1 MFCLN
6 CLIFLHQK
14 IMEDQMSTPISSI
27 YPPAQQPQQGQ
38 QADMF
43 PPPPQVQSNGQNNAF
58 YNQMHQHMQQQSQ
71 REQHSE
77 KEAKKEDTDTDK
89 TQQEL
94 MFLFV
99 IVLVISSEPVQRQLM
114 TSFPSLFSDSKS
126 SIVASAINAGVI
138 CGLFYALRHVKI
150 TV

>member
-6 CLIFLHQK
+6 CLIFLYQK

-27 YPPAQQPQQGQ
+27 YPPVQQGPTQPQG
-38 QADMF
+38 DMF
-43 PPPPQVQSNGQNNAF
+43 PPPPQVQSTQNNGF
-58 YNQMHQHMQQQSQ
+58 YNQMHQHMQQQQ
-71 REQHSE
+71 QQTE
-77 KEAKKEDTDTDK
+77 KETKEEDTNVDK

>member
-1 MFCLN
+1 MD
-6 CLIFLHQK
+6 
-14 IMEDQMSTPISSI
+14 DQMSTPISSI
-27 YPPAQQPQQGQ
+27 YPPAQQQ

-43 PPPPQVQSNGQNNAF
+43 PPLPQVQSNNHPQAAI
-58 YNQMHQHMQQQSQ
+58 YNQMQQHMQQQ
-71 REQHSE
+71 EPE
-77 KEAKKEDTDTDK
+77 VKVPIIKEENDMDK

-99 IVLVISSEPVQRQLM
+99 IILVISSEPVQRQLM
-114 TSFPSLFSDSKS
+114 TSFPALFSDAKS

-138 CGLFYALRHVKI
+138 CGLFYALRHIKI

>member
-1 MFCLN
+1 MD
-6 CLIFLHQK
+6 
-14 IMEDQMSTPISSI
+14 DQMSTPISSI
-27 YPPAQQPQQGQ
+27 YPPSQQSQPLQQQGQ

-43 PPPPQVQSNGQNNAF
+43 PPPPQVQSNSQNNAF
-58 YNQMHQHMQQQSQ
+58 YNQMHQHMQQQAPQ
-71 REQHSE
+71 QSE
-77 KEAKKEDTDTDK
+77 KDVAVKEDTDMDK

-99 IVLVISSEPVQRQLM
+99 IILVISSEPVQRQLM
-114 TSFPSLFSDSKS
+114 TSFPSLFSDAKS
-126 SIVASAINAGVI
+126 SILASAINAGVI

>member
-6 CLIFLHQK
+6 CLIFLFQK

-27 YPPAQQPQQGQ
+27 YPPVQQPVQSAVQQG
-38 QADMF
+38 DMF
-43 PPPPQVQSNGQNNAF
+43 PPPPQVQSNQNNGF
-58 YNQMHQHMQQQSQ
+58 YNQMHQHMQQQAPPV
-71 REQHSE
+71 E
-77 KEAKKEDTDTDK
+77 KETKKEDTIDK
-89 TQQEL
+89 TQQEM

-99 IVLVISSEPVQRQLM
+99 IVLVISSEPVQRQL
-114 TSFPSLFSDSKS
+114 TNSFPSLFNESKS

-138 CGLFYALRHVKI
+138 CGMFYALRHVKI

>member
-6 CLIFLHQK
+6 CLILILFK
-14 IMEDQMSTPISSI
+14 IMDDQMSTPISSI
-27 YPPAQQPQQGQ
+27 YPPVQQHPQREQPQ

-43 PPPPQVQSNGQNNAF
+43 PPPPQVQSNGQNNTF
-58 YNQMHQHMQQQSQ
+58 YNQMHQHMQQQ
-71 REQHSE
+71 EQQPE
-77 KEAKKEDTDTDK
+77 KDVSVKEDTDK

-99 IVLVISSEPVQRQLM
+99 IILVISSEPVQRQLM
-114 TSFPSLFSDSKS
+114 ISFPSLFSDAKS

-138 CGLFYALRHVKI
+138 CGLFYALRHVKV

>member
-1 MFCLN
+1 MD
-6 CLIFLHQK
+6 
-14 IMEDQMSTPISSI
+14 DQMSTPISSI
-27 YPPAQQPQQGQ
+27 YPSVQQPQE
-38 QADMF
+38 ADTF
-43 PPPPQVQSNGQNNAF
+43 PPHPQVQSNGQNNGF
-58 YNQMHQHMQQQSQ
+58 YNQMHQHMQQQAP
-71 REQHSE
+71 EV
-77 KEAKKEDTDTDK
+77 KETVVKEDTDK

-99 IVLVISSEPVQRQLM
+99 IILVISSEPVQRQLM
-114 TSFPSLFSDSKS
+114 TSFPSLFSDAKS

>member
-1 MFCLN
+1 MD
-6 CLIFLHQK
+6 
-14 IMEDQMSTPISSI
+14 DQMSTPISSI
-27 YPPAQQPQQGQ
+27 YPPTQHSQREQPHQG
-38 QADMF
+38 DMF
-43 PPPPQVQSNGQNNAF
+43 PPPPHVQSNGQKNGF
-58 YNQMHQHMQQQSQ
+58 YNQMHEHMQQQAP
-71 REQHSE
+71 E
-77 KEAKKEDTDTDK
+77 KKEPVVKEDTDMDK

-99 IVLVISSEPVQRQLM
+99 IILVISSEPVQRQLM
-114 TSFPSLFSDSKS
+114 SSFPSLFSDAKS